1 MGEDDGE
8 SSICFE
14 NTDLHQYSS
23 EQIKNTNHSP
33 LRFQDTTSDEVL
45 NTQDNHEEQN
55 AIAFGH
61 SRMKSPD
68 VKKLMNKAYLFMNS
82 KVARSSMHNSEH
94 HSTPSRRYMTP

>member
-1 MGEDDGE
+1 MTVKLEKHIESSYGEEESVSEDLGDDGE

-61 SRMKSPD
+61 
-68 VKKLMNKAYLFMNS
+68 
-82 KVARSSMHNSEH
+82 
-94 HSTPSRRYMTP
+94 